1 MKHNERMEYLK
12 NPNEK
17 RFPFVFDKFKIEFEI
32 EFRFPLI
39 ISATGS
45 DNPAAL
51 DEILPSKQRRA
62 IYQVIF

>member
-12 NPNEK
+12 NPNENS
-17 RFPFVFDKFKIEFEI
+17 RFVFDKFKIEFEI